1 MQIASMGLLW
11 IQQEPHPRAT
21 LTSVRATSSD
31 PFLYSQLDSPAH
43 NGLASHSSV
52 IASRECFDVGRE
64 GNSIVSRKRKHQWT
78 ATLVPWGTL
87 TANPNH
93 RHFGKTREQRID
105 VAIAIIRQTLVDW
118 LADFTVVE
126 MPEVHLV

>member
-1 MQIASMGLLW
+1 VESAGTRT
-11 IQQEPHPRAT
+11 PREFDIGAGNEQ
-21 LTSVRATSSD
+21 TSS
-31 PFLYSQLDSPAH
+31 FNSTLYSKLNSPAH
-43 NGLASHSSV
+43 DGLASHSSV

-105 VAIAIIRQTLVDW
+105 VAIAIIRQTLVGW

>member
-1 MQIASMGLLW
+1 VESAGIRT
-11 IQQEPHPRAT
+11 PREFDIGAGYEQ
-21 LTSVRATSSD
+21 TSS
-31 PFLYSQLDSPAH
+31 FNSTLYSKLNSPSH
-43 NGLASHSSV
+43 DGLASHSSV

-105 VAIAIIRQTLVDW
+105 VAIAIIRQTLVGW

>member
-1 MQIASMGLLW
+1 MPSC
-11 IQQEPHPRAT
+11 PRGS
-21 LTSVRATSSD
+21 SVSVE
-31 PFLYSQLDSPAH
+31 SPGIGHHFGGWLSTCTHITRSKPSH

-52 IASRECFDVGRE
+52 IAARECFDVGRE
-64 GNSIVSRKRKHQWT
+64 GISIVSRKRKHQWT

-87 TANPNH
+87 MANPNH

>member
-1 MQIASMGLLW
+1 M
-11 IQQEPHPRAT
+11 
-21 LTSVRATSSD
+21 
-31 PFLYSQLDSPAH
+31 
-43 NGLASHSSV
+43 
-52 IASRECFDVGRE
+52 
-64 GNSIVSRKRKHQWT
+64 
-78 ATLVPWGTL
+78 
-87 TANPNH
+87 ANPNH